1 MDTEKIKQILAI
13 FDQSAV
19 SSMDLEVGDIKIKLK
34 KEGIPV
40 SVKENLSTVDP
51 SSKKKEEKSIKSPLV
66 GTFYESVKP
75 GASPFVQVGQRI
87 KKGDVICI
95 VEAMKAMNEIKSNV
109 DGVVQE
115 ILVRDGDMVEYEQPM
130 FVIGD

>member
-34 KEGIPV
+34 KDGIPV